1 MLVTGNSTKA
11 DKPVSK
17 SALTLQ
23 TPPPT
28 LHQCF
33 ILQYSKLFKAIHKEK

>member
-23 TPPPT
+23 TPPPPHSPSVLYFT
-28 LHQCF
+28 V
-33 ILQYSKLFKAIHKEK
+33 FKAI

>member
-1 MLVTGNSTKA
+1 MLVIRNSTKT
-11 DKPVSK
+11 DKPVTK

-23 TPPPT
+23 PPPPT